1 MNTEHHMTR
10 IRSLIEIE
18 MNKLLV
24 SIQTHN
30 ISSLLL
36 LASDVHDAKKTV
48 LAHKW
53 LFCTQRTKSLDPV
66 QKLVQFEKVEK
77 QGEAHL
83 FLSIAMSS
91 KRGYTCKKPPRRH
104 GSSEPG
110 SIIIIRKYSLRFFK
124 YKIF

>member
-1 MNTEHHMTR
+1 MNTTEHHMTR

-48 LAHKW
+48 LAHK
-53 LFCTQRTKSLDPV
+53 LVILHSAHEVFGPGPEARPV
-66 QKLVQFEKVEK
+66 
-77 QGEAHL
+77 
-83 FLSIAMSS
+83 
-91 KRGYTCKKPPRRH
+91 
-104 GSSEPG
+104 
-110 SIIIIRKYSLRFFK
+110 
-124 YKIF
+124 